1 VALPGGLIGPGR
13 YEAVGSVEWQ
23 RPIRRDGL
31 LTNFEHTLFV
41 DAGAVS
47 DRVIHL
53 RPWWGVGTGVRWK
66 SAIGPL
72 EVDLAY
78 GLKVH
83 RFRLHFN
90 IGMTF

>member
-1 VALPGGLIGPGR
+1 
-13 YEAVGSVEWQ
+13 
-23 RPIRRDGL
+23 
-31 LTNFEHTLFV
+31 
-41 DAGAVS
+41 VS